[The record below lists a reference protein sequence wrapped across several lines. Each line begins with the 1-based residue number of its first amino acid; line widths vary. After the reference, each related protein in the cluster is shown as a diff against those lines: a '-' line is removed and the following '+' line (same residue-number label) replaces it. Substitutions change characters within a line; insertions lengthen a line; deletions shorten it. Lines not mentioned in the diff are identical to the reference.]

1 MNSNQGEAIRG
12 IRLETILLYNIEEL
26 ITEYEPKIFQ
36 SLVKKEYDKCGDYLS
51 DFCFELLELTD
62 EEQVFITRT
71 FFTSL
76 ITDIIRVQTRKN
88 QLHPKMLSYA
98 YETIATIEKYEN
110 ITEYLLYIPTFIER
124 ISTYIIGEQLIIEG
138 NIHVEKTLQLINNHL
153 ASDVLTVRW
162 IADQLDISTTH
173 LSNVFKLQMGENI
186 NKYIMKR
193 KIDEIAF
200 EIQHS
205 NDSIKNIRKKYG
217 FVNQSH
223 FIQQFKK
230 FKGTT
235 PLQYKQQL
243 YFME

>member
-1 MNSNQGEAIRG
+1 MSSNQGEAAVRG
-12 IRLETILLYNIEEL
+12 IRLETILLFNIEQL
-26 ITEYEPKIFQ
+26 ITKYEQKVFH
-36 SLVKKEYDKCGDYLS
+36 SLVKKEYDICGNYLS
-51 DFCFELLELTD
+51 DFCLELLELTD
-62 EEQVFITRT
+62 EEQVLITRT
-71 FFTSL
+71 FFISL

-98 YETIATIEKYEN
+98 YETIATLETYEN
-110 ITEYLLYIPTFIER
+110 LTEYLLFIPTFIEQ
-124 ISTYIIGEQLIIEG
+124 ISNNLIGDHLIVEG
-138 NIHVEKTLQLINNHL
+138 NIHVDNALQLINNYL

-162 IADQLDISTTH
+162 IADQLHISTTH

-230 FKGTT
+230 FKGT
-235 PLQYKQQL
+235 
-243 YFME
+243 E

>member
-110 ITEYLLYIPTFIER
+110 ITEYLLYIPTFLNQ
-124 ISTYIIGEQLIIEG
+124 ISTYIIGDHLIIEG
-138 NIHVEKTLQLINNHL
+138 NIHVEKALQLINYHL

-162 IADQLDISTTH
+162 IAEQLDISTTH
-173 LSNVFKLQMGENI
+173 LSNVFKLQMGETI
-186 NKYIMKR
+186 TKFIMKR

-205 NDSIKNIRKKYG
+205 NDSINNIRAKYG
-217 FVNQSH
+217 FVNHSH

-230 FKGTT
+230 MKGIT

-243 YFME
+243 FYD